1 MKKQIIL
8 TVIVLAFTIVSCGKS
23 PEKARK
29 ELGKLGIA
37 YNTEEFRKSIQ
48 NEDELA
54 VKLFLQSG
62 IDPSS
67 GLNEAI
73 KLQDID
79 LVKKLLKYGADP
91 NYNET
96 ESLITAIWTNNEKII
111 ELLLKKGAETTS
123 DSLYLAIRSE
133 NNKFVKLLLDRD
145 IDIDSLGSKG
155 NKLLNEAVANQN
167 VEALK
172 LLIEKGFD
180 PNNDVSGNNS
190 EALIKAIQVNNPV
203 LVKILLDAG
212 ANPLSK
218 IARRS
223 LLNIYKT
230 YTYTTS
236 DLAKDKPE
244 ILKLLKNAQ
253 KKSFSRISKAPSP
266 ILRDRLA
273 SSTDYGMVSGKL
285 IYPSD
290 YIPALKICAEDI
302 STKKNYCIE
311 TKQNQLNYQIQ
322 LPPSIYYVY
331 ALECSK
337 SYGNNTFCKDGYLE
351 RRAYY
356 TDGSVCG
363 FTNQCSQIVTGN
375 PLPVK
380 VKPGDNIS
388 GIIPDWYSR

>member
-1 MKKQIIL
+1 M
-8 TVIVLAFTIVSCGKS
+8 
-23 PEKARK
+23 
-29 ELGKLGIA
+29 
-37 YNTEEFRKSIQ
+37 
-48 NEDELA
+48 
-54 VKLFLQSG
+54 
-62 IDPSS
+62 
-67 GLNEAI
+67 
-73 KLQDID
+73 
-79 LVKKLLKYGADP
+79 
-91 NYNET
+91 
-96 ESLITAIWTNNEKII
+96 
-111 ELLLKKGAETTS
+111 
-123 DSLYLAIRSE
+123 
-133 NNKFVKLLLDRD
+133 
-145 IDIDSLGSKG
+145 
-155 NKLLNEAVANQN
+155 
-167 VEALK
+167 
-172 LLIEKGFD
+172 
-180 PNNDVSGNNS
+180 
-190 EALIKAIQVNNPV
+190 

-212 ANPLSK
+212 ANPFSK
-218 IARRS
+218 IARSS

-230 YTYTTS
+230 YTTYTYTTS
-236 DLAKDKPE
+236 GLAKDKPE

-253 KKSFSRISKAPSP
+253 KK
-266 ILRDRLA
+266 
-273 SSTDYGMVSGKL
+273 YGTVSGKL

-302 STKKNYCIE
+302 STKKKYCIE